1 MSDLFNDLPES
12 LSPRL
17 LKLTWEISHAEDN
30 IPIRQLAQGYIRYE
44 KLRLLSA
51 RAYAELSKRNLDGE
65 GSFDD
70 LVDGLEGPK

>member
-1 MSDLFNDLPES
+1 MSELFNLPES

-17 LKLTWEISHAEDN
+17 LKLTQEISHAEDT

-51 RAYAELSKRNLDGE
+51 RAYAELSRQNVE
-65 GSFDD
+65 ERIPFDD